1 MMKSIAKECKI
12 HFEEKKSKF
21 IGSIC
26 PVCSKEE
33 AEAFIMKIKAVHPQ
47 ATHNCS
53 AYSIKEAG
61 KEFFKVDDDGEPSGT
76 AGKPMGDIIQYMEV
90 QNLVVVATR
99 YFGGVKL
106 GAGGLIRNYAKTCKL
121 AILEADI
128 VDYVKKE
135 TITIEFPYDR
145 VGDVDKILGT
155 CEVLE
160 KSFLERVIYRLEV
173 EEKIKYTLET
183 TGYVSRI
190 D

>member
-1 MMKSIAKECKI
+1 MKSIAKECEI
-12 HFEEKKSKF
+12 YFEEKKSKF
-21 IGSIC
+21 IGYIC
-26 PVCSKEE
+26 PVYSKEE
-33 AEAFIMKIKAVHPQ
+33 AEAFIMKIKAMHPQ

-53 AYSIKEAG
+53 AYSIKEGG

-90 QNLVVVATR
+90 QNVVVVATR

-121 AILEADI
+121 AILEAGI

-135 TITIEFPYDR
+135 KVTIEFPYDKIAEIT
-145 VGDVDKILGT
+145 KILG
-155 CEVLE
+155 EIEILE
-160 KSFLERVIYRLEV
+160 KSFLERVIYQLEIDEKTKNAL
-173 EEKIKYTLET
+173 EE
-183 TGYVSRI
+183 TGYVNYI